1 MSIVESPAG
10 SAGVWLAARLIAS
23 LFYRVQR
30 TGPSIPGGAVLLV
43 ANHPNALLDPA
54 LVQTTAGR
62 PVRFLAK
69 STLFRG
75 HVLGPIIRRSGAIP
89 VYRRIDAGVD
99 PARNVEAFA
108 AVEAVLARG
117 EVVCVFPEGISH
129 STGRLEP
136 LRTGAARM
144 TLASLARGTRVTLI
158 PIGLNFHR
166 LVSFRS
172 RATVAYGVP
181 FDCADLAAAYREA
194 PGDAVQALTERIG
207 RHLRELLVEADPRT
221 ELRIIVRM
229 ERLYS
234 AARGVARTPDAT
246 LVRRQLIANGMHHLK
261 ARDPDQLRALYDE
274 VNEYDAQLAHFGL
287 RDRDVDR
294 RIDRGT
300 AIRFAVRE
308 ALLAVV
314 LAPLALVG
322 LLLFAVP
329 YGVTS
334 VLARQPASLEQRA
347 TWNALGGTVIYGA
360 WILGVAVVAGL
371 RSGVPV
377 GVGVFCLLPAVAV
390 ASLFAVER
398 EAAMVRIV
406 SAFLALRQTPLVARA
421 RLARQRNNIA
431 RVLENVQR
439 WIERTE
445 T

>member
-1 MSIVESPAG
+1 MSVVESPAG
-10 SAGVWLAARLIAS
+10 SVGVWLAARLIAS

-30 TGPSIPGGAVLLV
+30 TGPPISGGAVLLV

-75 HVLGPIIRRSGAIP
+75 HVLGPIIQRSGAIP

-108 AVEAVLARG
+108 AVEAVLGRG

-144 TLASLARGTRVTLI
+144 ALASLARGTRVTLM
-158 PIGLNFHR
+158 PIGLHFHR

-221 ELRIIVRM
+221 ELQTIDRV

-334 VLARQPASLEQRA
+334 VLARQPASLEHRA

-360 WILGVAVVAGL
+360 WILGIAVVAGL

-390 ASLFAVER
+390 ASIFAVER
-398 EAAMVRIV
+398 EAAIVRIV

-431 RVLENVQR
+431 TVLENIQR